1 MTSYSRILRGVYW
14 LTSMVFTNRT
24 TRAKP

>member
-1 MTSYSRILRGVYW
+1 
-14 LTSMVFTNRT
+14 MVFTNRT